1 MTIDYQSESSSD
13 SETGTTV
20 LFNGKRRSPRWK
32 NVSELPAA
40 CGDEAEFRN
49 SPRSITPRVD
59 TGRLSDMATSKN
71 LCSLHNS
78 FALDLEQQCK
88 EDNERIVSNSL
99 SQVEQLFTDGGF
111 CSMDKAIN
119 EITGLMSIRLR
130 VSFMRVL

>member
-1 MTIDYQSESSSD
+1 
-13 SETGTTV
+13 
-20 LFNGKRRSPRWK
+20 
-32 NVSELPAA
+32 
-40 CGDEAEFRN
+40 
-49 SPRSITPRVD
+49 
-59 TGRLSDMATSKN
+59 MATSNN
-71 LCSLHNS
+71 LCSLHNR
-78 FALDLEQQCK
+78 FPLDLEQQCK